1 MNCIMHERFLPFFM
15 PPIKGAFESAP
26 AFFVQSPVEAS
37 VTKDISSPFECLQEK
52 KGTLKPS
59 IKKGNQSAFGDPISE
74 LCLFIINT

>member
-1 MNCIMHERFLPFFM
+1 M
-15 PPIKGAFESAP
+15 
-26 AFFVQSPVEAS
+26 
-37 VTKDISSPFECLQEK
+37 TKDISSPFDLSARK